1 MSLHPSLMLP
11 IAALSGCAVGVVVYR
26 TLRLRARERR
36 ALRLVYS
43 FTATVAAT
51 LWVGVAL
58 VAFVGG
64 AGSQGPVQ
72 YAMQEP
78 SGESVFRVRGD
89 FTLVGF
95 LSVPASLI
103 PIGALF
109 ARQSTGERVAGVVS
123 ILALWLAITT
133 VCTPPFMPTV

>member
-1 MSLHPSLMLP
+1 MPIHPSLILP

-26 TLRLRARERR
+26 TLRLHVRERR
-36 ALRLVYS
+36 TLRLVYS
-43 FTATVAAT
+43 FTAAIAAT

-58 VAFVGG
+58 VSFVGG

-78 SGESVFRVRGD
+78 GGESVFRVRGS
-89 FTLVGF
+89 FTLIGF

-109 ARQSTGERVAGVVS
+109 TRQSKPERVAGVAS
-123 ILALWLAITT
+123 IFALWLAIPT
-133 VCTPPFMPTV
+133 VCMPPFMPTV